1 MQISELWCCSLF
13 LVNTLIDRL
22 IKSVC
27 VPYSWWS
34 VVCVMWMQSVRRLS
48 SVHSK
53 SAQRTVQCTP
63 VRRRDI
69 LIHRTSRGPTGT
81 GHLSYS
87 SLAVRARPT
96 RSCLLDT
103 TPLSV
108 PPRTLHP
115 AIATVPA
122 IRQPAVPTRQS
133 ERLVST
139 FTLVSNLV
147 VSNHLSC
154 HRG

>member
-1 MQISELWCCSLF
+1 MFSLPLW
-13 LVNTLIDRL
+13 LIN
-22 IKSVC
+22 SVHDFPWRC
-27 VPYSWWS
+27 DANA
-34 VVCVMWMQSVRRLS
+34 QSVTRLR

-63 VRRRDI
+63 ARRRDI
-69 LIHRTSRGPTGT
+69 LIHRNTRGPTGT
-81 GHLSYS
+81 GHPSQS
-87 SLAVRARPT
+87 SIAVPARTT

-115 AIATVPA
+115 AIATVRA

-133 ERLVST
+133 ELSVST
-139 FTLVSNLV
+139 FTLVLFSVCTLIRSVMSHN
-147 VSNHLSC
+147 C
-154 HRG
+154 